1 MLESFEGAQRKFE
14 KEWPTVL
21 EEEREEL
28 VHALNRD
35 LLAEEAL
42 DPVFE
47 VVRIRDAQILHDL
60 P

>member
-1 MLESFEGAQRKFE
+1 M
-14 KEWPTVL
+14 L

-42 DPVFE
+42 DPIFE

-60 P
+60 PQLRQMDLHQDF